1 MQKGSR
7 VVKKKGEAK
16 MQASSQRTTGQVRLA
31 LMLIVGVAA
40 AATCVVTLML
50 WKAPVASAQE
60 EGPTGDS
67 FVVTCGFSHEKQVD
81 PIVDFGEPG
90 TPEAVSDHVHHFF
103 GNTTTDSDSTLES
116 LRAAASQPDGG
127 TTCPTSETIPPG
139 EDAPLGDTAAYWIPT
154 VSWTDSSGTTG
165 PIQATQTFFYYKLG
179 GKSAIK
185 GVNPQPP
192 GLKIVTVQGKN
203 VDWRCQNGNFSTSP
217 PKQCSNG
224 KLVVRI
230 KFPDCLAVDSN
241 GQALLDT
248 RDEEGN
254 TLHVP
259 DDHRS
264 HMADSVESQN
274 GGVKKCPSTHPY
286 PVPMLQ
292 LNFQFPIPTTRGH
305 VTLSSDHEGD
315 RPGSTMHADFFN
327 AWQEGALEDLVAR
340 CINGGPFTTSHK
352 KPTDCS

>member
-165 PIQATQTFFYYKLG
+165 PINATQTFFYYKLG
-179 GKSAIK
+179 GKSPNVP
-185 GVNPQPP
+185 VNPHPA
-192 GLKIVTVQGKN
+192 GLKIVTIQGKN
-203 VDWRCQNGNFSTSP
+203 VEWRCQNGNWSTRA

-230 KFPDCLAVDSN
+230 KFPDCLQVDAN
-241 GQALLDT
+241 KQPLLDT
-248 RDEEGN
+248 DPN
-254 TLHVP
+254 DP
-259 DDHRS
+259 NAIPHRS
-264 HMADSVESQN
+264 HMVDAVQSQDT
-274 GGVKKCPSTHPY
+274 GVVKCPSTHPY

-292 LNFQFPIPTTRGH
+292 TNFQYPIPTTRGT
-305 VTLSSDHEGD
+305 VKLSSDHAGD
-315 RPGSTMHADFFN
+315 PPGSTMHADFFN
-327 AWQEGALEDLVAR
+327 AWQEGALEDLVER
-340 CINGGPFTTSHK
+340 CINAPPFTSSNP